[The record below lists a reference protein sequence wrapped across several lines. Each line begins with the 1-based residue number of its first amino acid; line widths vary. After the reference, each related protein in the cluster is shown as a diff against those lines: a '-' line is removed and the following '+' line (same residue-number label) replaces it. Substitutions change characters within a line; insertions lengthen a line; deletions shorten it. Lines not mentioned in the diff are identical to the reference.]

1 MNNAMN
7 IAALFDFPP
16 QLTEEQ
22 RGRLNAELQVA
33 GFSRV
38 RGVPS
43 LWLSRTRHEDLR
55 SARHAFRNVFHACGL
70 SLPHTFLIPFTELS
84 ELP

>member
-1 MNNAMN
+1 MMN

-16 QLTEEQ
+16 ELTSEQ
-22 RGRLNAELQVA
+22 RGRLNAELQIA

-43 LWLSRTRHEDLR
+43 FWLCRTRYDDLR
-55 SARHAFRNVFHACGL
+55 AARHAFRNVFQACGL
-70 SLPHTFLIPFTELS
+70 GLPSTFLIPFTELS

>member
-1 MNNAMN
+1 MN

-16 QLTEEQ
+16 QLTEAE
-22 RGRLNAELQVA
+22 RGRLNAELQIA

-38 RGVPS
+38 RSVPS
-43 LWLSRTRHEDLR
+43 FWLCRARYEDLR
-55 SARHAFRNVFHACGL
+55 AARHAFRNVFQACGL
-70 SLPHTFLIPFTELS
+70 GLPPTYLIPFAELS